1 MNHQSSPRKD
11 PWSSVKC
18 GKVSFPIS
26 GHEPCPRSA
35 QIGRQGDQLL
45 TDHHNRSTMISIRN
59 RSDLHFAPSLR
70 MTPGQEVT
78 SFDKKGDRFAGHIII
93 ISGN

>member
-1 MNHQSSPRKD
+1 MKTNQQSPRKD
-11 PWSSVKC
+11 QWGSVKC

-35 QIGRQGDQLL
+35 QIGRQGDQLP
-45 TDHHNRSTMISIRN
+45 TTSHWDWATCSGDHHNRSTVISIRN

-70 MTPGQEVT
+70 MTDAWARSDEL
-78 SFDKKGDRFAGHIII
+78 
-93 ISGN
+93 